1 MHCSRFEGRKLLG
14 EVAMNIL
21 EYLSVSDLH
30 AAEKVSLDWSQA
42 VFNGKLWEKHF
53 KRNVSYFVKSLLL
66 HFEKQYLKII
76 SIL

>member
-1 MHCSRFEGRKLLG
+1 
-14 EVAMNIL
+14 MNIL

-66 HFEKQYLKII
+66 HFEKQYFKNDFNLIDI
-76 SIL
+76 PVSSMEENV